1 MRITLIDGAGSGPAS
16 DRLVAALG
24 IRASTL
30 RLHRLG
36 EETREGQLSPCGG
49 GFECWTDH
57 PGVCSTRDQANAI
70 LADLMACDA
79 VAFVTRP
86 RFGAWDARTKAVLD
100 RSLGLL
106 SPFFE
111 TSDGETHPRGRYDHY
126 PSWMVFAVG
135 GGRAEERK
143 RFRTLVHRNVMN
155 LHAEAPWVAFFDE
168 DAPLASMD
176 AAVGEALAAIG
187 KPSTSSFA
195 GLPPLDERLGREGV
209 GRHDD
214 GTPRHVVVWVGSA
227 KPVGTSTSEALG
239 RALADRLLAKGW
251 TAEVLAGG
259 ATAKDPERL
268 LAAVGRADLVIPTA
282 PVYVDALP
290 AIVLGGLAFLAD
302 RPSRR
307 RTHWLP
313 IVQCGLPE

>member
-30 RLHRLG
+30 HLHRLA
-36 EETREGQLSPCGG
+36 EETVAPCRGC
-49 GFECWTDH
+49 FECWTDH
-57 PGVCSTRDQANAI
+57 PGICSTRDHANAI
-70 LADLMACDA
+70 LADLMASDV

-100 RSLGLL
+100 RSIGLV

-111 TSDGETHPRGRYDHY
+111 TIEGETHHRGRYDRY

-143 RFRTLVHRNVMN
+143 LFRTLVRRNVVN
-155 LHAEAPWVAFFDE
+155 LHTSAPWIDFFDE
-168 DAPLASMD
+168 DAPLARMD
-176 AAVGEALAAIG
+176 AAVGDALAVMQ
-187 KPSTSSFA
+187 KPATTDFVSV
-195 GLPPLDERLGREGV
+195 PPLEDWLGREGV
-209 GRHDD
+209 PRHDD
-214 GTPRHVVVWVGSA
+214 GSPRHVVVWVGSA
-227 KPVGTSTSEALG
+227 KPAGTSTSEALG
-239 RALADRLLAKGW
+239 RALADRLVAKGW
-251 TAEVLAGG
+251 TAEVVAGLP
-259 ATAKDPERL
+259 TAKRPERL
-268 LAAVGRADLVIPTA
+268 RAAVERADLVIPTA

-290 AIVLGGLAFLAD
+290 AIVLDGLAHLVD
-302 RPSRR
+302 RPSER

-313 IVQCGLPE
+313 IVNNGI